1 MRLRG
6 ATCVAVAAAV
16 HMPCAWTTIDATYN
30 NTAYYI
36 MHDRPW
42 KFLLYNL
49 HQLFDLHDCSV
60 LLTIR
65 PQLSEF

>member
-1 MRLRG
+1 M
-6 ATCVAVAAAV
+6 CVAAAAAV
-16 HMPCAWTTIDATYN
+16 HMRVDNHRCRIN

-60 LLTIR
+60 LLTI
-65 PQLSEF
+65 LLLLEF